1 MMRGWAYGNE
11 AADGRISDPVGCLLS
26 GRGSRVERG
35 LRPRI
40 SSCAKAGSSAAQL
53 PDAREP
59 VEHRSLAVGIASR
72 LGGKGEPD
80 PSSGASF

>member
-11 AADGRISDPVGCLLS
+11 AADGRISDPAAACYPVVVT
-26 GRGSRVERG
+26 RRG

-72 LGGKGEPD
+72 LGGKGESD
-80 PSSGASF
+80 PSSSASF